1 MTPTTRSMT
10 PIDQRIGTPS
20 ISPRMRQITPSVI
33 IQTSFSF
40 VDAYPVRPKL
50 CRSGQGRLAPRCQ
63 QAGLCSAGRL
73 TPPGAGRIARGGSQG
88 RSGAVAAA
96 TADAF
101 RGVPPPSGGGSRGR
115 NPLGGFLP
123 CGKSGRCR
131 TRSAL
136 QIRRIPAPRYAP
148 GVAPSEHVRS
158 VTARRSTSRSRPLG
172 RRAARACTRPT

>member
-33 IQTSFSF
+33 IQTSFFLRRCVPRS
-40 VDAYPVRPKL
+40 PKVMPL
-50 CRSGQGRLAPRCQ
+50 RTGPSGTALTTGGALLGWP
-63 QAGLCSAGRL
+63 L